1 MAMKISLSDTGKRY
15 NREWIF
21 RHLHYT
27 FESGKAYAVTGPNGS
42 GKSTLLQVIAGA
54 TQHNEGSIEQT
65 HEGAVLPEDTWYRYC
80 GMAAPYLEL
89 PEEMTLSEF
98 LHFHFRFKSALPGIT
113 VDAAIAA
120 IGLQQAA
127 NRQLRY
133 YSSGMKQRVK
143 LAQAIF
149 CNVPLLLLDE
159 PCTNL
164 DAAGIALYHKL
175 ITEYTRGRLILVSS
189 NDERE
194 YSFCTQQLNITDYK

>member
-1 MAMKISLSDTGKRY
+1 MKILLSNTGKRY

-27 FESGKAYAVTGPNGS
+27 FESGTAYAITGPNGS
-42 GKSTLLQVIAGA
+42 GKSTLLQVVAGA
-54 TQHNEGSIEQT
+54 TQHNEGTIVHT
-65 HEGAVLPEDTWYRYC
+65 HAGTVLGEDTWYCYC

-98 LHFHFRFKSALPGIT
+98 LSFHFRFKPVLPGIT
-113 VDAAIAA
+113 IETAIAA
-120 IGLQQAA
+120 IGLQYAA
-127 NRQLRY
+127 HRQLRY

-149 CNVPLLLLDE
+149 CNVPMLLLDE

-164 DAAGIALYHKL
+164 DAVGIDLYHRL
-175 ITEYTRGRLILVSS
+175 ITQYAADRLILVSS

-194 YSFCTQQLNITDYK
+194 YSFCTQQLDIQAYK